1 MEFAIS
7 QKWSDYHET
16 YSKHIGW
23 TLGLKCDHQPWPWSW
38 IFKVKY
44 GICYMYI
51 STKSGPVAM
60 KQKANISIEPQASN
74 MTNGFDLGHD
84 LNFWI
89 FKVKCDL
96 NLWPHAWPWPRIFMV
111 KFWNSCISE
120 WVGWL
125 TLNKGGGSKSFTTMS
140 LTIWWPR
147 SGVRSDNDLDDFRCG
162 QPLTHLA
169 LLLLTVSHYFKSHLL
184 RSGLPHE
191 YVNFQ
196 ATSSMSPYGPLWWP
210 RTAINNV
217 V

>member
-60 KQKANISIEPQASN
+60 KRKANISIEPQASN
-74 MTNGFDLGHD
+74 MTNAFDLGHD

-96 NLWPHAWPWPRIFMV
+96 NLWPHTWPWPRIFMV
-111 KFWNSCISE
+111 KIWNSCISE

-125 TLNKGGGSKSFTTMS
+125 TLNKGGGSKSFMTMS

-147 SGVRSDNDLDDFRCG
+147 SGVRSDSDLDDFRCG
-162 QPLTHLA
+162 HAVDTSC
-169 LLLLTVSHYFKSHLL
+169 TFIVNRVSLFQVSPAQIWVASWICEL
-184 RSGLPHE
+184 SGHQLDEPIWASL
-191 YVNFQ
+191 VASN
-196 ATSSMSPYGPLWWP
+196 S
-210 RTAINNV
+210 NK
-217 V
+217 